1 MKRRMVIL
9 SVVLLL
15 LLVVGSLIF
24 YEVNLVLG
32 KETYLFTDAPGE
44 YTGKD
49 TIDGEVFV
57 IEKGDSFFER

>member
-1 MKRRMVIL
+1 MKRRTIIL
-9 SVVLLL
+9 SVVLL

-57 IEKGDSFFER
+57 IGKKDSFFER